1 MVSLKLFNV
10 NLQRFSGDGNS
21 SDANA
26 ENPLKADIDLN
37 FSSAISNAKAFT
49 DTIGTLAAQM
59 TALSNTFKD
68 KSGGGPDIGQAI
80 ADNLRGIVNSINKKD
95 LSIIL
100 KGGDVEGT
108 LTQNLQN
115 ALAKHIASSPIKIK
129 GGEKGVE
136 LALNIDEKQL
146 ESVKGQLTKNLLK
159 TLSNIQLDKDA
170 KPITLTATQLKDV
183 NTQLTNFISERILP
197 KGFTFVNKGN
207 KTDMSITLTE
217 EHTNN
222 ILEKLRQN
230 IENKLAASV
239 EVDMEG
245 DIGKIF
251 GDEQFK
257 TVAKN
262 MREMVLQLKSNV
274 EKIVKTTNVTL
285 SGELE
290 NLSKAIE
297 GIKGKSS
304 MEEIINNLAI
314 SVGKFHGQVEKDLS
328 HLVGVALD
336 RVMES
341 SKIAIMQT
349 GTIKGVVPEGFR
361 KEITEN
367 LKDVDKNLKD
377 SFIKTG
383 DVGDFTQPFRDK
395 VKSHN
400 EMLNVLDTESQK
412 KVEDRSDR
420 YYQIIK
426 SGMKDKSKY
435 TRDKKQITQLTTS
448 ARKAIM
454 TSLQK
459 QINQISQIEGAVGDK
474 TKLLS
479 TNIAE
484 SISKQLETL
493 SKNFATKM
501 RSTSKDVDFGT
512 AIDNIKKSMMTI
524 LEVMGQFTNNIGGI
538 TSLFNSI
545 NEEMQRVSEG
555 KEGTITNLGEGV
567 EYLNQYFTTISN
579 EIKNINTDTL
589 TNSIREIQT
598 ALDQLGKGLFTASK
612 GALSTRDVSN
622 IKDFGKTI
630 GMSDDDVDK
639 HLSGKDK
646 ADNIAT
652 LIQSLG
658 ENFEG
663 LRAGLAEANQAK
675 EQGLDQTIPE
685 FTKLITA
692 MNKNFKGLNKTLR
705 DRINKIKIPKTWDI
719 ELRKAIK
726 SIRPKL
732 QEIGQMFE
740 NVNVDPLKE
749 AINNIQLQ
757 IDELANRV
765 STAGG
770 GSIGSSESGRYKM
783 GEVGKGHVNIV
794 NAAGAGDKVVDSIS
808 SFINKTFPDQLKG
821 MLSKGVRLDKVK
833 DGTGAFDFARDK
845 TGKLQSS
852 GITIDPGMY
861 SNEKM
866 RKAFSKDVASGRFAG
881 IGNQPM
887 ESVVMHEFGHLLD
900 SILSKDMP
908 KDLGITKD
916 YMKLRSGIQ
925 KSGVQMSG
933 YGAGSIEENMAE
945 LFTHMMSGT
954 GAGKGITKQS
964 NELKRIYGEL
974 FSGKHD
980 SHLSNIQ
987 SRMGGT
993 ETQDPSKAIEARIT
1007 ELNKNFAMLESN
1019 LAKAIA
1025 AKKSGLDKSIPLFKQ
1040 HITNLGTN
1048 FSKLTTELGNTDISK
1063 MLPNLK
1069 KLFESLVSSVAELDV
1084 QSLNDKDTQELAEQ
1098 MRTITTK
1105 LAKVLSARL
1114 AKQAIGV
1121 LTDTTDPEGAG
1132 QLEEV
1137 QKKVNQVINHKMRS
1151 IGQKLAKG
1159 LYKAVDNMRLPKL
1172 NLDDSFKIDVTRLN
1186 KTIQERL
1193 ASSMGF
1199 KGTTDDFVK
1208 ANPVLQGF
1216 ESLRKLTEARMQLA
1230 NQQFTNRFEQQSTHT
1245 LKQLTKTFREM
1256 PEVKPDLSIIQGIDQ
1271 RMMELQQA
1279 VVDRVK
1285 KMIEQQFNTLLK
1297 EVRGMKVIPASIG
1310 AVHDRTMPIPKAPKA
1325 IHSIG
1330 RSASN
1335 LDILPMD
1342 DTFKP
1347 AAPVV
1352 TGMPGVSKG
1361 VVNPGFDTNTGSF
1374 AGAIKNTLR
1383 YIMANRLFTMP
1394 MRAMHTARQ
1403 TGVEF
1408 DYTLEKARQNLL
1420 AKYGSD
1426 ETPFRRLAEE
1436 QVESRFLQ
1444 AEELKKLGYDEFA
1457 LTKEQYD
1464 NLEYR
1469 EKLIEQETDLLNR
1482 ASREGSKRVLQN
1494 LALDYG
1500 IDLTE
1505 VGKMWQIATRT
1516 YDSPFDAQ
1524 KMVAAASRIYGSSP
1538 GEINPEDAARGMES
1552 VKAQWGVAAD
1562 QLSDFA
1568 DMMMKTEL
1576 MSQATVKDVLDAHR
1590 RSGAVLRSLMPQE
1603 MDKREQFATAN
1614 ALISMFIT
1622 ATARSGSEAGTMWRT
1637 VLARPYRRN
1646 ETEML
1651 ENIAIQ
1657 HNIPELMPY
1666 TYEERNVH
1674 GAPTKVT
1681 HKGGTEM
1688 FLNILEGYSKL
1699 RDTGRDDVALDMM
1712 SQVFQRRNMGNA
1724 MAIAAFMEDL
1734 DRMYEHRGTD
1744 GVRGLIEDIKD
1755 TDGMDAYVS
1764 ELQGTLRQRGA
1775 RAGAAW
1781 QVASSDL
1788 VESFKPEVGE
1798 LVDALT
1804 GLAVTVRDNSE
1815 WIGKLLNVG
1824 VKLLAMRA
1832 IGKQW
1837 DKHKGKIVGAMMN
1850 TELAAKVDPL
1860 VAQNKSLMI
1869 AREEKLGQAD
1879 DATRKFQQLAE
1890 QKGVSVDAEGFIKDT
1905 YAYEDTQKQL
1915 ELERKDLAELEEE
1928 AGIKSG
1934 QRKEIEDAFI
1944 KHRDR
1949 DIAEEI
1955 RKSPGFED
1963 MPEERKQAIL
1973 DAARQQHDEES
1984 QRILKSHA
1992 DLDDDGAAEAVKA
2005 SRAKVRALMKQETI
2019 HHSRVRAHELQAQ
2032 PFDEEIKKAQ
2042 QDAVRLR
2049 REAASIEGKR
2059 SVVEQDIDR
2068 FNRAYTEAGATKT
2081 ISPTGEV
2088 TKLGGKSKD
2097 KAKEGAVSAV
2107 TQGVQAGAEAKT
2119 SAVTQGMAAGAILG
2133 LGKAPVNTDE
2143 FFKKHFDNTMDIIPR
2158 VDEAREVKGKE
2169 EKHLSFLGGERKALA
2184 EKATKLQDEIDSTTD
2199 PIEKER
2205 LKEQL
2210 DSTVESLIT
2219 VDKAYTEQTEVVNK
2233 ANETFEALNTQLS
2246 YFMDKLTDFNEET
2259 FKATQAQSIA
2269 SDNQE
2274 ELNKQFDLQRVTG
2287 HEYLSKTN
2295 ENLGEETSQLA
2306 GAMNKLTSVLVGN
2319 KLLGRLGTGTGTG
2332 GMGGLGRAAS
2342 LMTGAGAK
2350 KAMAGAGV
2358 LAKGALKKVPALALG
2373 YAALSNIGALATRAS
2388 MRGGDRANAEFQA
2401 LAKRRDGAQAALD
2414 RLNEGRYVASVW
2426 TSLTTQLSSL
2436 LDPAVGW
2443 RDTDK
2448 ILKGTFDWEAEER
2461 KRARA
2466 VQAQEA
2472 SRFDEDSHRWVT
2484 EGGER
2489 RHVDFDRMAATS
2501 ESMKENLEW
2510 IQRNTSHAMAMAESD
2525 LATRMYEESYRSR
2538 STSHEMQ
2545 VIARESVAARQEIV
2559 RLALEDTQ
2567 NSLNAV
2573 MDGLSGHA
2581 RDAMKHSPEYKE
2593 TKELIAD
2600 YTNQLE
2606 ELSQEANQ
2614 IIFMA
2619 IDDIRADFD
2628 YNQSQRDLKKA
2639 IELTNLNLRG
2649 FGENTAEVINATNSI
2664 LQDELT
2670 ERRNNLKRKERK
2682 IQGVAN
2688 EEDREN
2694 LQKDI
2699 NQLEI
2704 DINNLMSEIHN
2715 NALSRFDGIAQEA
2728 DLDIGMLE
2736 ARTSKRLADLY
2747 TKGYDEESVAYRRIQ
2762 EEMLKDV
2769 NQELKD
2775 SIKELEEELK
2785 VQDLD
2790 NEQRKQVELQIAQT
2804 NAQIAENTRNIFDL
2818 WNNRGTWGLPDGVST
2833 MTDYEYHARRS
2844 QERSMSMQ
2852 AGGINVQFDFG
2863 DVYANSKED
2872 IDRLS
2877 KQIVDDFKKVLGPN
2891 TATHLNH
2898 QSNGYRH
2905 TRR

>member
-1 MVSLKLFNV
+1 MRSVVSLKLFNV
-10 NLQRFSGDGNS
+10 NLQKFQGDGNS

-26 ENPLKADIDLN
+26 DNPLMAQIGLD
-37 FSSAISNAKAFT
+37 FSSANTNLADFT
-49 DTIGTLAAQM
+49 NRI
-59 TALSNTFKD
+59 TALSTQMHNLSKAFRGD
-68 KSGGGPDIGQAI
+68 DGSDIGQGI
-80 ADNLRGIVNSINKKD
+80 ASKLSSIVKGIKDKDIFLSTDAGKDINKTLTSNLQTALANQIAKNK
-95 LSIIL
+95 IRIT
-100 KGGDVEGT
+100 GGDKGSE
-108 LTQNLQN
+108 LT
-115 ALAKHIASSPIKIK
+115 
-129 GGEKGVE
+129 
-136 LALNIDEKQL
+136 LNIDDKQL
-146 ESVKGQLTKNLLK
+146 ESVREQLTKNLLK
-159 TLSNIQLDKDA
+159 TLGNLELSKDA
-170 KPITLTATQLKDV
+170 KPIEIKPGQLKTIND
-183 NTQLTNFISERILP
+183 QLTRFISDQIIP
-197 KGFTFVNKGN
+197 KGFHFTNEGGKSSMKITF
-207 KTDMSITLTE
+207 TE
-217 EHTNN
+217 EHTNA
-222 ILEKLRQN
+222 ILEKLRV
-230 IENKLAASV
+230 KLQATLADSL
-239 EVDMEG
+239 EVDMKG

-251 GDEQFK
+251 GDEEFK
-257 TVAKN
+257 AVAKN
-262 MREMVLQLKSNV
+262 MREMVLQLKGNI

-290 NLSKAIE
+290 NLAKAIE

-304 MEEIINNLAI
+304 MEEVINNLAG
-314 SVGKFHGQVEKDLS
+314 SVGEFHGQLEKDLS
-328 HLVGVALD
+328 HLVEIALD
-336 RVMES
+336 RVMKS

-367 LKDVDKNLKD
+367 IKDVDKNLKD
-377 SFIKTG
+377 AFIKTG

-426 SGMKDKSKY
+426 SGMRDKSKY
-435 TRDKKQITQLTTS
+435 TGDKKQITQLATS

-454 TSLQK
+454 DSMQK
-459 QINQISQIEGAVGDK
+459 QINQISQIEGAVGGK
-474 TKLLS
+474 ANLLS

-484 SISKQLETL
+484 SISKQLQVL

-501 RSTSKDVDFGT
+501 KSTSQEVDFGT
-512 AIDNIKKSMMTI
+512 AIDNIKKSMMSI
-524 LEVMGQFTNNIGGI
+524 LEVMSQFTNNIGGI
-538 TSLFNSI
+538 TSLFDSI
-545 NEEMQRVSEG
+545 NKELQGVAEG
-555 KEGTITNLGEGV
+555 KEGTITNLGEGMG
-567 EYLNQYFTTISN
+567 YLNQYFTTISN
-579 EIKNINTDTL
+579 EIKNINTDSV

-630 GMSDDDVDK
+630 GMSDADVDK

-675 EQGLDQTIPE
+675 EQGLDQSIPE

-692 MNKNFKGLNKTLR
+692 MSKNFKGLNKTLS
-705 DRINKIKIPKTWDI
+705 DRLSKIKIPKAWDT

-732 QEIGQMFE
+732 QEIGEMFK

-794 NAAGAGDKVVDSIS
+794 NAAGAQGKVVDSIS
-808 SFINKTFPDQLKG
+808 SFIDKTFPDQLKG
-821 MLSKGVRLDKVK
+821 MLNKGVRLDKVK
-833 DGTGAFDFARDK
+833 DGTGAFDFTRDK

-866 RKAFSKDVASGRFAG
+866 RKAFSKDVTSGRFAG
-881 IGNQPM
+881 LGNQPM

-908 KDLGITKD
+908 KNLGITKD

-925 KSGVQMSG
+925 KGGVQMSG

-954 GAGKGITKQS
+954 GAGKGITKQKD
-964 NELKRIYGEL
+964 ELKRIYGEL

-980 SHLSNIQ
+980 SQLSNIQ

-1025 AKKSGLDKSIPLFKQ
+1025 AKKSGLDKSIPLFRQ
-1040 HITNLGTN
+1040 HISNLGIN

-1114 AKQAIGV
+1114 AKQAKSV

-1172 NLDDSFKIDVTRLN
+1172 NLDDSFKIDVSRLN

-1230 NQQFTNRFEQQSTHT
+1230 NQQFTNRFEQQSAHT

-1310 AVHDRTMPIPKAPKA
+1310 AVHDRTMPMPKAPKA

-1342 DTFKP
+1342 DMFKP

-1383 YIMANRLFTMP
+1383 YIMANRMFTMP

-1436 QVESRFLQ
+1436 QVEKRFLRS
-1444 AEELKKLGYDEFA
+1444 EELKNLGYDEFA

-1464 NLEYR
+1464 NLEFR
-1469 EKLIEQETDLLNR
+1469 EKLIEQETDLLNKT
-1482 ASREGSKRVLQN
+1482 SREGSKRVLQN

-1516 YDSPFDAQ
+1516 YDNPFEAQ
-1524 KMVAAASRIYGSSP
+1524 QMVAAASRVYGSAP

-1576 MSQATVKDVLDAHR
+1576 MSQATVKDVLDAHQ

-1637 VLARPYRRN
+1637 VLARPYRQN

-1651 ENIAIQ
+1651 ENIALQ

-1666 TYEERNVH
+1666 TYEERNEH
-1674 GAPTKVT
+1674 GAPTNVQ
-1681 HKGGTEM
+1681 HRGGTEM

-1699 RDTGRDDVALDMM
+1699 RDVGRDDVALDMM

-1755 TDGMDAYVS
+1755 TEGMDDYVS

-1781 QVASSDL
+1781 QVASADL

-1860 VAQNKSLMI
+1860 VAQNKALMI

-1879 DATRKFQQLAE
+1879 DATRKFQQIAE

-1905 YAYEDTQKQL
+1905 HAYEDTQKQL
-1915 ELERKDLAELEEE
+1915 ELERKDLADLEEA

-1934 QRKEIEDAFI
+1934 QRKEIEEAFI
-1944 KHRDR
+1944 KHRER
-1949 DIAEEI
+1949 DLVEEA
-1955 RKSPGFED
+1955 RQAPGFED
-1963 MPEERKQAIL
+1963 MPEERKQAVL
-1973 DAARQQHDEES
+1973 EAARQQHDEES

-1992 DLDDDGAAEAVKA
+1992 DLDDDGATEAVKA
-2005 SRAKVRALMKQETI
+2005 SRAKVRALMKQETEQY
-2019 HHSRVRAHELQAQ
+2019 SKVRAHELQSL
-2032 PFDEEIKKAQ
+2032 PFDVEMKKATD
-2042 QDAVRLR
+2042 DAVILR
-2049 REAASIEGKR
+2049 REVAAIEGKR
-2059 SVVEQDIDR
+2059 NVVEQDIDR
-2068 FNRAYTEAGATKT
+2068 FNRAYIGAGATKT
-2081 ISPTGEV
+2081 ISPTGDV
-2088 TKLGGKSKD
+2088 TKLGGKAKD
-2097 KAKEGAVSAV
+2097 KAKEGAASAV
-2107 TQGVQAGAEAKT
+2107 TQGIQAGTEAKT
-2119 SAVTQGMAAGAILG
+2119 GAVTQGIAAGAILG
-2133 LGKAPVNTDE
+2133 LGKAPVKTDE
-2143 FFKKHFDNTMDIIPR
+2143 FFKEHFDNTMDIIPR
-2158 VDEAREVKGKE
+2158 VDEARTIKGRE
-2169 EKHLSFLGGERKALA
+2169 ESKLSFLGNQRGALVN
-2184 EKATKLQDEIDSTTD
+2184 TVNDLQSEIDSTTD
-2199 PIEKER
+2199 PIAKEGLNER
-2205 LKEQL
+2205 LNDTMNTLAE
-2210 DSTVESLIT
+2210 T
-2219 VDKAYTEQTEVVNK
+2219 DKAYTEQVEAVRV

-2259 FKATQAQSIA
+2259 FKATQTQSIA

-2274 ELNKQFDLQRVTG
+2274 ELNKQFDLQRVTAP
-2287 HEYLSKTN
+2287 EYLSKTN

-2319 KLLGRLGTGTGTG
+2319 KLLGRYGTGSGAG
-2332 GMGGLGRAAS
+2332 GIGQAAS
-2342 LMTGAGAK
+2342 LSTGAGAK
-2350 KAMAGAGV
+2350 KAMAAGGV
-2358 LAKGALKKVPALALG
+2358 ALKGLAAKAPPLALG
-2373 YAALSNIGALATRAS
+2373 YAALSNIGKWTSRSA
-2388 MRGGDRANAEFQA
+2388 MRSGDRANNIFQA
-2401 LAKRRDGAQAALD
+2401 RRSHGDKLEAA
-2414 RLNEGRYVASVW
+2414 RERVEEGRYV
-2426 TSLTTQLSSL
+2426 TGLLTAWGTNLSSF
-2436 LDPAVGW
+2436 LDPDISIW
-2443 RDTDK
+2443 DSYRM
-2448 ILKGTFDWEAEER
+2448 LRGTYDWEAEER
-2461 KRARA
+2461 ERAKA
-2466 VQAQEA
+2466 VQAQEV
-2472 SRFDEDSHRWVT
+2472 SRFEEDSHRWVS
-2484 EGGER
+2484 EDGER
-2489 RHVDFDRMAATS
+2489 RHIDFDRIAATS
-2501 ESMKENLEW
+2501 ESMKENLEL
-2510 IQRNTSHAMAMAESD
+2510 IQRNVSHDMAMAESD
-2525 LATRMYEESYRSR
+2525 LATRSYEESYRSR
-2538 STSHEMQ
+2538 NTSHEMQ
-2545 VIARESVAARQEIV
+2545 VIARESVAARQEII
-2559 RLALEDTQ
+2559 RIALEDAQ
-2567 NSLNAV
+2567 NSLNAINAMTHSDV
-2573 MDGLSGHA
+2573 
-2581 RDAMKHSPEYKE
+2581 MKHSPEYKE
-2593 TKELIAD
+2593 TKELIAT

-2606 ELSQEANQ
+2606 ELNQEANQ
-2614 IIFMA
+2614 LIFMA
-2619 IDDIRADFD
+2619 IDELRADFD
-2628 YNQSQRDLKKA
+2628 YNQSQRDLKRA

-2649 FGENTAEVINATNSI
+2649 FGENTAEVINANNSI

-2670 ERRNNLKRKERK
+2670 ERQNNLKRKRRK
-2682 IQGVAN
+2682 ILGVAN
-2688 EEDREN
+2688 EEEREG
-2694 LQKDI
+2694 LEKDI

-2704 DINNLMSEIHN
+2704 EINNLMSEIHN
-2715 NALSRFDGIAQEA
+2715 NALSRFDGITQAV
-2728 DLDIGMLE
+2728 DLDTGMLE
-2736 ARTSKRLADLY
+2736 ASTSQRLADLY

-2762 EEMLKDV
+2762 EELLKGT
-2769 NQELKD
+2769 NEILRG
-2775 SIKELEEELK
+2775 SIKEMEEELK
-2785 VQDLD
+2785 EQGLD
-2790 NEQRKQVELQIAQT
+2790 NQQRQQIELQVAQT

-2891 TATHLNH
+2891 TATDLNR
-2898 QSNGYRH
+2898 QSSGYRNY
-2905 TRR
+2905 RR